1 MKLGQL
7 KASIIK
13 AGLFL
18 LVGVL
23 ALSVVRSQ
31 VSLSESADTHIEPNF
46 GTGSIPLYAM
56 APCVPGTVNRF
67 TGSYHSNLYIGN
79 ANGVNVLL
87 AWGQNMKTYTTG
99 AGGDYT
105 APFFVNTSS
114 YTGIPYEV
122 RSSSTGGGSGPSV
135 MAMRTSTKFYVFGS
149 TTNISN
155 ITSMAN
161 FGAASLTNAN
171 ADVTNKLPAGV
182 GIADV
187 AQFAVSPT
195 AIGIVTTAGNV
206 YMLTKLATLQG
217 DIAGANGAIWHQVKL
232 SDGTPLSGVVK
243 FSLSGS
249 GAFALTATGKIY
261 YWGRPANVNAA
272 VNTTTSYNYA
282 YDMSAQ
288 IPSGTTV
295 VELVVLGKSTGTNML
310 FLLCNNLKV
319 YSCGLND
326 DGVLGVGNT
335 NTNFNQATFQQVV
348 GLSNIVHIDGN
359 TEASLFT
366 MGAMSSTGRIYGWGD
381 GVACMLGI
389 AAQSSFTTT

>member
-13 AGLFL
+13 AGFFL
-18 LVGVL
+18 ILGIL
-23 ALSVVRSQ
+23 ALSVAMGQ
-31 VSLSESADTHIEPNF
+31 VQLSESAEQHSEQHSEQHF
-46 GTGSIPLYAM
+46 GTASLPLFAM

-122 RSSSTGGGSGPSV
+122 RSSSTGGASGASV

-149 TTNISN
+149 TTNISS

-206 YMLTKLATLQG
+206 YMLTKMQTLQG
-217 DIAGANGAIWHQVKL
+217 DNAAAGPAIWHQVKL
-232 SDGTPLSGVVK
+232 SNGTALSGVVK

-261 YWGRPANVNAA
+261 YWGRPANVNGT

-288 IPSGTTV
+288 IPSGISV

-310 FLLCNNLKV
+310 FLLGNNLKV

-326 DGVLGVGNT
+326 DGVLGVGNAPVLT
-335 NTNFNQATFQQVV
+335 NQ
-348 GLSNIVHIDGN
+348 
-359 TEASLFT
+359 LF
-366 MGAMSSTGRIYGWGD
+366 SK
-381 GVACMLGI
+381 
-389 AAQSSFTTT
+389 